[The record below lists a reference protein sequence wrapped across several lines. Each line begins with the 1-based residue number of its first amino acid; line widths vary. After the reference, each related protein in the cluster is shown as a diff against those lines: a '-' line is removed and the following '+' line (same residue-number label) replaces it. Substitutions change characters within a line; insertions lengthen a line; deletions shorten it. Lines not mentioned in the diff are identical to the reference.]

1 MREIIRQKL
10 AREFSQKRE
19 RALMNAEER
28 KRALYAACPALS
40 ELDVAA
46 AEASAAHFKARLSG
60 NADESAYEK
69 TMGDIAARRAEL
81 MQGADIEPHFE
92 CAVCNDTG
100 KVAGGYCRCFL
111 SRVIEE
117 NLADANLSASSA
129 NERFDHFNLE
139 YYEHDPR
146 VAGETTP
153 RMVIEKILR
162 RCKRFVEEFETDDK
176 NLLMLGKPGLGK
188 TFLSSAIAHEILEKG
203 YTVIYISAGEFAAR
217 VQANK
222 FGDRPEEMQQ
232 YYDAD
237 LLILDDL
244 GAEFKTQLTSS
255 ALGEVIDRRLR
266 RGKKMIFSTNLTA
279 KELESNYSAR
289 IISRFLGYFDLL
301 YFIGKDIRR
310 QRSGL

>member
-1 MREIIRQKL
+1 MREMIRQKL
-10 AREFSQKRE
+10 AREFSQKRQ
-19 RALMNAEER
+19 RALMDAEQR
-28 KRALYAACPALS
+28 KKALYIACPALE
-40 ELDVAA
+40 ELDIAA
-46 AEASAAHFKARLSG
+46 AQASADHFKARLHG
-60 NADESAYEK
+60 KDDEAEYEK
-69 TMGDIAARRAEL
+69 TMAQISKRRAEL

-92 CAVCNDTG
+92 CTVCNDTG
-100 KVAGGYCRCFL
+100 KVTGGYCKCFL

-117 NLADANLSASSA
+117 NLADANLSVSSA
-129 NERFDHFNLE
+129 NERFDNFDIG
-139 YYEHDPR
+139 YYDDKPT
-146 VAGETTP
+146 VGDTTP
-153 RMVIEKILR
+153 RMVMEKILR
-162 RCKRFVEEFETDDK
+162 RCKRFVAEFETDDK
-176 NLLMLGKPGLGK
+176 NLLMMGKSGLGK
-188 TFLSSAIAHEILEKG
+188 TFLSSAIAHELLQRG

-222 FGDRPEEMQQ
+222 FGDRPEELQQ

-255 ALGEVIDRRLR
+255 VLGEVIDRRLR
-266 RGKKMIFSTNLTA
+266 SGKKMIFSTNLTT

-289 IISRFLGYFDLL
+289 IVSRFLGYFDLL